1 MALNKGTVA
10 NIQDYYLTHREG
22 FYTKSFSRPMMSN
35 FINVTATDKL
45 MLQSAS
51 STSVLQS
58 RQAGHHKKGS
68 VTLNARQLD
77 MRGVKADQTF
87 DTVKFSEEAYHAY
100 LFAGNLDPKDFPF
113 QAFVIEMIM
122 NQMYEDFALE
132 VLWNGVHLGA
142 ISGAPNNPSD
152 TADGYRELLRQ
163 DIVAGSVTPYL
174 TGQFTNANAL
184 DGIRQFV
191 KDQLDTASKRAR
203 LHYIY
208 CSQDTVD
215 AYQENYEDA
224 IGAYRHADEAYNL
237 TRVHGTNAMLV
248 PQDGISGSGLFMCR
262 PDNLF
267 VGFDGP
273 PVINLDYES
282 RELKVEVDWKYGMQ
296 YASTA
301 ELYVNEWI

>member
-1 MALNKGTVA
+1 MLNKGTVA

-22 FYTKSFSRPMMSN
+22 FYQRTFSAPMMNS

-58 RQAGHHKKGS
+58 RQSGHHKKGAI
-68 VTLNARQLD
+68 TLDARQLD
-77 MRGVKADQTF
+77 MRGVKTDNTF

-100 LFAGNLDPKDFPF
+100 LYAGKLDPRDFPF
-113 QAFVIEMIM
+113 QAFVVDTIM
-122 NQMYEDFALE
+122 MQMYEDFALD
-132 VLWNGVHLGA
+132 VLWNGVYLGA
-142 ISGAPNNPSD
+142 IPGAPNNPGD
-152 TADGYRELLRQ
+152 TADGYRKLIHD
-163 DIVAGSVTPYL
+163 DITAGNLGVYITGAL
-174 TGQFTNANAL
+174 TNTTAL

-191 KDQLDTASKRAR
+191 KDNLDTASKRAR

-224 IGAYRHADEAYNL
+224 IGSYKHADDAYTL

-248 PQDGISGSGLFMCR
+248 PQDGISGSGLAMCR

-267 VGFDGP
+267 AGFDGP
-273 PVINLDYES
+273 PVINLDYQS
-282 RELKVEVDWKYGMQ
+282 RELLVEVDWKYGMQ
-296 YASTA
+296 YASTM